1 MLERWVSLAAA
12 HTAGEAGHSLA
23 PLPFIPWE
31 GSPAS
36 SFSKLCCLKERDEAG
51 KFLLQI
57 CPKFICFV
65 LEQGSSG
72 ISPLETQASTKAL
85 TSVGVCPT
93 QCFPGVPGLQPG
105 GVRIISQ
112 VPVSSTDHMGICL
125 LIT

>member
-1 MLERWVSLAAA
+1 MPERWVSLAAA

-36 SFSKLCCLKERDEAG
+36 SFSKLCCLEERDEAG

-65 LEQGSSG
+65 LEQGSTG
-72 ISPLETQASTKAL
+72 ISPLETQALQRLSHQ
-85 TSVGVCPT
+85 SVSAQLSVFQVFLDC
-93 QCFPGVPGLQPG
+93 
-105 GVRIISQ
+105 SQ
-112 VPVSSTDHMGICL
+112 EVLESFHRFLSDHMGICL